1 LTNAISSCP
10 KLETGSANSTASVV
24 SVLKPDG
31 YFVILLEMLP
41 TELYEL
47 LRQLQGSGIVSSLV
61 LTGIPP
67 TSPLQINISLV
78 PETHPPP
85 TLSINATTHCPEL
98 ETGSVIS
105 TASVVSVLKPD
116 GYFVILLEML
126 PTELCEL
133 LRQLQGSGIVS
144 SLVLTGIPP
153 TSPLQTNVLPK
164 ATKVAPGV
172 VKTPEATEPPDL
184 TTEPPWPHQG
194 CKPKRVWRPPT
205 LHVGRIGRHRNRD
218 AG

>member
-1 LTNAISSCP
+1 LINAISS
-10 KLETGSANSTASVV
+10 
-24 SVLKPDG
+24 
-31 YFVILLEMLP
+31 
-41 TELYEL
+41 
-47 LRQLQGSGIVSSLV
+47 
-61 LTGIPP
+61 
-67 TSPLQINISLV
+67 
-78 PETHPPP
+78 
-85 TLSINATTHCPEL
+85 CPEL
-98 ETGSVIS
+98 ETGSANS

-205 LHVGRIGRHRNRD
+205 PHVGRIGRHHNRD